1 MYLLLVEDDLALGNA
16 LLKLLKAHYRV
27 EWVRALA
34 AARSHFEAAE
44 PDLVL
49 LDLGLPDGDGL
60 QWLRQL
66 RHQGRQLP
74 VLILSA
80 RDQLDDRVQGLD
92 TGADD
97 YLVKPF
103 EPDELLARI
112 RVLLRRRAGQA
123 SPVIRVGE
131 LHYTPDSDTFTL
143 SGQALTL
150 APKEQQ
156 LLQVLVMAGG
166 RVVSRE
172 RLTQQLYGSGN
183 GADSN
188 TLEVHIHALRKQ
200 LGRERIATV
209 RGQGYRL
216 VESITE

>member
-16 LLKLLKAHYRV
+16 LVKLLKAHYRV
-27 EWVRALA
+27 EWVRQLA
-34 AARSHFEAAE
+34 AARAHFAAAE
-44 PDLVL
+44 IELIL

-60 QWLRQL
+60 GWLQQL
-66 RHQGRQLP
+66 RSQGHELP

-112 RVLLRRRAGQA
+112 RVLLRRQAGQA
-123 SPVIRVGE
+123 SPVIHLGA
-131 LHYTPDSDTFTL
+131 LSFYPDSQQFMLHDRP
-143 SGQALTL
+143 LTL
-150 APKEQQ
+150 PPKEQQ
-156 LLQVLVMAGG
+156 LLRVLAMARGQT
-166 RVVSRE
+166 VSRE
-172 RLTQQLYGSGN
+172 RLTQQLYGMGN

-188 TLEVHIHALRKQ
+188 TLEVHIHALRRQ
-200 LGRERIATV
+200 LGKDRILTI

-216 VESITE
+216 VAL